1 MEGNTPLTEW
11 EPEEEDDDGPAE
23 SPAGTGRSSAAPSA
37 PSTAQV
43 PAAPPAPRDSMS
55 SEEVALLREC
65 LRRWYF
71 SDQYAA
77 HQKYRISYEGLVRER
92 SAQLSALEST
102 HCVVDWAR
110 LFGAGERQQ
119 PLEQRR
125 SHYVVGPSRRQVTS
139 LSDLRRWM
147 AEAGE
152 EERGPADDRAHGK
165 TR

>member
-1 MEGNTPLTEW
+1 
-11 EPEEEDDDGPAE
+11 
-23 SPAGTGRSSAAPSA
+23 
-37 PSTAQV
+37 
-43 PAAPPAPRDSMS
+43 MS

-77 HQKYRISYEGLVRER
+77 HQKYRVSYEGLVRER

-152 EERGPADDRAHGK
+152 EERPSR
-165 TR
+165 

>member
-1 MEGNTPLTEW
+1 MSN
-11 EPEEEDDDGPAE
+11 EEA
-23 SPAGTGRSSAAPSA
+23 
-37 PSTAQV
+37 
-43 PAAPPAPRDSMS
+43 
-55 SEEVALLREC
+55 ALLREC

-77 HQKYRISYEGLVRER
+77 HQKYRVSYEGLVRER

-125 SHYVVGPSRRQVTS
+125 SRYVVGPSRSHLAS
-139 LSDLRRWM
+139 LSDLQRRM
-147 AEAGE
+147 AEAGD
-152 EERGPADDRAHGK
+152 EERPGE
-165 TR
+165 